1 MILEARELEKS
12 FPPPPFSGAAPVRA
26 LRGASFRTG
35 MGALG
40 IEGPNG
46 SGKTTLLK
54 TLAGVLT
61 PDTGT
66 VLADGEAA
74 APEKLRAI
82 AAYCPP
88 NPRSFY
94 FRLSAGE
101 NLRFFGALAG
111 LSAAEALGRA
121 ARLAERLGLSRED
134 LDRRFDRLS
143 EGTMQK
149 VSLVRAFSRQ
159 APLLLLDEPFR
170 GLDGEAVSGLLQL
183 IAETS
188 ASTPVLLAS
197 HSPGLLR
204 EAAPRVLRMAGGQLK
219 AEAGL

>member
-1 MILEARELEKS
+1 MLLEARALEKV
-12 FPPPPFSGAAPVRA
+12 FPPPLLSGAAPVRA
-26 LRGASFRTG
+26 LSGADLSAAG
-35 MGALG
+35 GALG

-54 TLAGVLT
+54 ILAGVLE
-61 PDTGT
+61 
-66 VLADGEAA
+66 ADGGSVLLDGRPA
-74 APEKLRAI
+74 APEDLREA

-94 FRLSAGE
+94 FRLRAEE

-111 LSAAEALGRA
+111 LSPAEAAGRA
-121 ARLAERLGLSRED
+121 ALLAGPLGLSRSD

-149 VSLVRAFSRQ
+149 ISLVRALSRR

-170 GLDGEAVSGLLQL
+170 GLDGEAVNGLLGL
-183 IAETS
+183 IGEASESS
-188 ASTPVLLAS
+188 AVLITS

-204 EAAPRVLRMAGGQLK
+204 EAAPRVLKM
-219 AEAGL
+219 EAGRLKQEPPL